1 MGIWIEFRCDNAGA
15 ASAYG
20 VAGQCLSHNNE
31 GPSAM
36 SGHTQAALLETM
48 RKLEKTAKKTGWK
61 KTRAGWQCPFCA
73 ARTGEQG

>member
-61 KTRAGWQCPFCA
+61 KTRTGWLCPFCA
-73 ARTGEQG
+73 QREAGAR